1 MSSSKR
7 SRRHAK
13 APDAL
18 LKTGDALTEGAMKEI
33 QNKLKNED
41 ETICS
46 PSLSFLNLPAF
57 FDLLQGKLLPM
68 CQGT

>member
-18 LKTGDALTEGAMKEI
+18 LKTGDALTEGSVKEI
-33 QNKLKNED
+33 
-41 ETICS
+41 
-46 PSLSFLNLPAF
+46 P
-57 FDLLQGKLLPM
+57 
-68 CQGT
+68 